1 MHKIIKNLC
10 ICVLCLPIAVLS
22 GCVTTTKANTAKKNN
37 GRAPLWVSEPSSVYP
52 DAVYLSGV
60 GYGASRHDAEAAAAA
75 VLTKAISQKV
85 EAQSSSVQ
93 MIDAADTA
101 AQNVRRGFSSVIRTS
116 STVDEITGLAIKETW
131 TDKNGTVYA
140 LALIN
145 REDAGF
151 HYEAK
156 IKAAEDGINGFI
168 LFAADN
174 PASFEAVSALK
185 KAAASAAENDKNL
198 SLLSVIHPGKYK
210 NLSLGYK
217 NTQTVEALLYREI
230 EKIGIAVEV
239 QNDKNRHVE
248 AAFLHALKDAGFKT
262 VSISSSGTN
271 SSFAGF
277 PYVLNASVIFEPFTG
292 KTASDNIYVRY
303 TVHAD
308 LTDRRTGKIVL
319 PWSISGR
326 EAHFTQNEAEN
337 RALRTIENE
346 IKDKFLAHF

>member
-10 ICVLCLPIAVLS
+10 IRLCLLLIVLS
-22 GCVTTTKANTAKKNN
+22 GCATAAKTDKAHTAGGK
-37 GRAPLWVSEPSSVYP
+37 APLWISEPSSVYP
-52 DAVYLSGV
+52 EALYLSGV
-60 GYGASRHDAEAAAAA
+60 GYGHSRSDAEAAAAA

-93 MIDAADTA
+93 EMDAAM
-101 AQNVRRGFSSVIRTS
+101 QNVRRGFSSVIRTS
-116 STVDEITGLAIKETW
+116 STVDEISGLAIKETW
-131 TDKNGTVYA
+131 ADKNGTVYA
-140 LALIN
+140 LAVIN
-145 REDAGF
+145 REDVGS

-174 PASFEAVSALK
+174 PASFEALSALK
-185 KAAASAAENDKNL
+185 KAAASASENEKNL

-210 NLSLGYK
+210 NLSLAYK

-230 EKIGIAVEV
+230 EKTGIAVEV
-239 QNDKNRHVE
+239 ENDKNKRIE
-248 AAFLHALKDAGFKT
+248 TAFLKALKDAGFKT
-262 VSISSSGTN
+262 ASGT
-271 SSFAGF
+271 SSAADLLSDVF
-277 PYVLNASVIFEPFTG
+277 PYILKASITVEPFKG
-292 KTASDNIYVRY
+292 KTAADNIYVRY

-326 EAHFTQNEAEN
+326 EAHITQSEAEN
-337 RALRTIENE
+337 RALRTVENE
-346 IKDKFLAHF
+346 IKEKFLAHF

>member
-10 ICVLCLPIAVLS
+10 IRLCLLLIVLS
-22 GCVTTTKANTAKKNN
+22 GCATAAKTDKAHTAGGK
-37 GRAPLWVSEPSSVYP
+37 APLLISEPSSVYP
-52 DAVYLSGV
+52 EALYLSGV
-60 GYGASRHDAEAAAAA
+60 GYGHSRSDAEAAAAA

-93 MIDAADTA
+93 EMDAAM
-101 AQNVRRGFSSVIRTS
+101 QNVRRGFSSVIRTS
-116 STVDEITGLAIKETW
+116 STVDEISGLAIKETW
-131 TDKNGTVYA
+131 ADKNGTVYA
-140 LALIN
+140 LAVIN
-145 REDAGF
+145 REDVGS

-174 PASFEAVSALK
+174 PASFEALSALK
-185 KAAASAAENDKNL
+185 KAAASASENEKNL

-210 NLSLGYK
+210 NLSLAYK

-230 EKIGIAVEV
+230 EKTGIAVEV
-239 QNDKNRHVE
+239 ENDKNKRIE
-248 AAFLHALKDAGFKT
+248 TAFLKALKDAGFKT
-262 VSISSSGTN
+262 ASGT
-271 SSFAGF
+271 SSAADLLSDVF
-277 PYVLNASVIFEPFTG
+277 PYILKASITVEPFKG
-292 KTASDNIYVRY
+292 KTAADNIYVRY

-326 EAHFTQNEAEN
+326 EAHITQSEAEN
-337 RALRTIENE
+337 RALRTVENE
-346 IKDKFLAHF
+346 IKEKFLAHF